1 MLTAPAAAGTAPTR
15 RPTGTGDHE
24 DGDEEW
30 ADGDHRDRLGSA
42 VENLSVSN
50 IQLGPDTE
58 WSGMR
63 NHDKNQRRPQRHS
76 SSPYSVRSHMGGS
89 LHTWGSAIGVMHAC

>member
-1 MLTAPAAAGTAPTR
+1 MKTAMK
-15 RPTGTGDHE
+15 
-24 DGDEEW
+24 EW

-58 WSGMR
+58 PSVMR
-63 NHDKNQRRPQRHS
+63 NHDRNQRRLQPHS
-76 SSPYSVRSHMGGS
+76 SSAYSDRFHVGGG
-89 LHTWGSAIGVMHAC
+89 LQTCGSAIGVMPSC